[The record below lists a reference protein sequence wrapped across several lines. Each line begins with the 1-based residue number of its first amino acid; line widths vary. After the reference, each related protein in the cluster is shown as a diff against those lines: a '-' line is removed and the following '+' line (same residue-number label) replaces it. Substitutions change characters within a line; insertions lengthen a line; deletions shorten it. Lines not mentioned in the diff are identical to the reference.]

1 MWFGVEATL
10 KNQRTGTRQS
20 NWNEDNIL
28 HSTAP
33 NQELSCDSFRTVRL
47 PLAVHA
53 YASTVPVCNSLPV
66 Q

>member
-1 MWFGVEATL
+1 MWFGIIATL
-10 KNQRTGTRQS
+10 KNQRTGTTQS
-20 NWNEDNIL
+20 NWNEDNLL
-28 HSTAP
+28 HRTVP
-33 NQELSCDSFRTVRL
+33 NQELSCDSFHTVRL